1 MNFDLSEEQ
10 QVVADLAEQIFASQ
24 STTERV
30 KSTERTDG
38 FDHEL
43 WRQLAQSG
51 IQALCVP
58 EDRGGSGFGPVEL
71 SLALMAQG
79 RHVALVPLWTTGVA
93 ALAISDFGTAEQH
106 ALLSAVADGSRIL
119 TIALA
124 EFGANDVLRPSV
136 RATIEG
142 DRVRIVGTKP
152 AVPFADRADLALVSV
167 TLNESAPAIALVPL
181 DSSGVVRTSVSTT
194 NHEPH
199 AHLDLDCTLPVTAL
213 LGHATDGS
221 TGHDGREV
229 VRSVFEHSIVALAS
243 IQVGVAEGALALTAT
258 HLSTRR
264 QFGKPLAAF
273 QATTQRAADGYITT
287 EAMRVTALNA
297 AWRLGEGFD
306 ARRDV
311 AVAAYWASEGAPQVV
326 TAAQHLHGGIGADI
340 DYPVHRFFLWGI
352 QLANLLGSASS
363 HLARLGNLIART

>member
-10 QVVADLAEQIFASQ
+10 QVVADLAEQIFAGQ
-24 STTERV
+24 STVERV
-30 KSTERTDG
+30 KATERSGG
-38 FDHEL
+38 FDREL
-43 WRQLAQSG
+43 WQQLATSG

-58 EDRGGSGFGPVEL
+58 EDHGGSGFGPVEL
-71 SLALMAQG
+71 SLALVAQG
-79 RHVALVPLWTTGVA
+79 RHVALVPLWATGVA
-93 ALAISDFGTAEQH
+93 ALAIADFGTAEQRRV
-106 ALLSAVADGSRIL
+106 LDSIADGR
-119 TIALA
+119 TIVTVGLA

-142 DRVRIVGTKP
+142 SQVRVVGTKP
-152 AVPFADRADLALVSV
+152 AVPFAEQADLALVSV
-167 TLNESAPAIALVPL
+167 TVDGTSPAIALVPL
-181 DSSGVVRTSVSTT
+181 STPGVVRTAVTTT
-194 NHEPH
+194 NNEPH
-199 AHLDLDCTLPVTAL
+199 AHLDLDCTLPRTAL
-213 LGHATDGS
+213 LGHSADGAE
-221 TGHDGREV
+221 TPDGREV
-229 VRSVFEHSIVALAS
+229 VRSVFEHSVVALAA
-243 IQVGVAEGALALTAT
+243 IQVGVAEGALGLTAS

-297 AWRLGEGFD
+297 AWRLAEGFD

-326 TAAQHLHGGIGADI
+326 TAAQHLHGGIGADV
-340 DYPVHRFFLWGI
+340 DYPVHRYFLWGI